1 MKYASALLVGIL
13 ALALTA
19 GSAPEKAKERRYFK
33 NEAAASAQ
41 LPFSE
46 GVLAGDTF
54 YVAGHI
60 GHDLETMRPPDDP
73 KEEARLLLD
82 RIKATLAKAGL
93 TMDDLVYVTVYCTD
107 LSLYDDFNKVYRTY
121 FAEEFPARAFVG
133 SGPLLFGA
141 HFEVQAIA
149 VKR

>member
-41 LPFSE
+41 LPFSD

-54 YVAGHI
+54 DVAGHI

-82 RIKATLAKAGL
+82 RIKATLARAGL